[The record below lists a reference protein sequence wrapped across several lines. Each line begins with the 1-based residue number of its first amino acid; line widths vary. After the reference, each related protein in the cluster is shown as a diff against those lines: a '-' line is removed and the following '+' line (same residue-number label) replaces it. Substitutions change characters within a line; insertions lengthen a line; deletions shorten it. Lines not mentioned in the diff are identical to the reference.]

1 MRLKNWFMGL
11 FDQKKDAQERMLI
24 LFVVVS
30 MSALFVITV
39 VGALIGESLAD
50 LMTLGAAF
58 IVFGALAYMA
68 FHFDRVQLC
77 AIIVASL
84 LIFVVMPLTFITGGG
99 IYGGSPIWFIFCG
112 VFICMVV
119 IGKWRIIL
127 TAANIVAIMVCY
139 YVQYFY
145 PDLISGH
152 DKEMMFQDSLVSV
165 ILVCL
170 LVCFLVAFEV
180 RILQEQYRRSE
191 EQRKE
196 IDNQNKAQNTFF
208 SSMSHEI
215 RTPINTII
223 GLNEMILR
231 EDISEEVAEDANNVR
246 SASKILL
253 HLINDILDMSKIESG
268 KMMLTPEIYNMG
280 DLISEIVGMFWMR
293 AKEKGLA
300 FHVDVD
306 PKLPMELIGDDV
318 RLKQILINLLN
329 NAIKYTVE
337 GSIVLSIQFRREA
350 EKKGT
355 VTFTVT
361 DTGIGIKKESIP
373 HLFNAFRRVN
383 ETENRYIEG
392 TGLGLSIVKQLVE
405 LMGGSISVNSVYTK
419 GSTFIVDIPQDVV
432 GDGVMKGK
440 DYNPELRSISTHRSD
455 YRQKFDA
462 PEARVLVVD
471 DNASNLLVV
480 TKILRDT
487 HMQIDTAMSGQ
498 EALNKT
504 LSKEYH
510 MIFMDHLMPEMDGIE
525 CLHRIKTQVG
535 GMCRHS
541 KVVALTANAGADNK
555 ALYASEGFDGYLV
568 KPTSGEALENEC
580 MRLLPK
586 DIVHAIY
593 SDDKIVEE
601 SMSWM
606 QEHERKEEIIIST
619 DSVADIS
626 PEMIQRLGIAIIPH
640 KISTKDGLF
649 TDGKEIEAQ
658 GLISYMEDDDNI
670 VKNVAPSVEE
680 YEAFFAGLLTRAH
693 NILHISIS
701 ADVND
706 SGCPMAVSASEVF
719 DNVTVVDSRHLSSG
733 QGLMVLEACRM
744 AKEGMSAE
752 VIKKT
757 LEKKYKS
764 FSTSFVVSSL
774 KYMARAGQVDNWIYV
789 VSKAILMRPVLRMKK
804 GKITV
809 GRIFFGSQ
817 KNSWKKY
824 IDSELRFSQ
833 NIDKGLLY
841 VTYVGMSQKDLD
853 YIHQEITRL
862 VDFEQIIFQKAS
874 PVIALNCGPGT
885 FGLLY
890 KKTNR
895 IE

>member
-24 LFVVVS
+24 LLTVVA
-30 MSALFVITV
+30 MSALFVIMV
-39 VGALIGESLAD
+39 VGAFIGESIID
-50 LMTLGAAF
+50 LLTMGAAF
-58 IVFGALAYMA
+58 LIFCALAYVA
-68 FHFDRVQLC
+68 FHFNRVQLC
-77 AIIVASL
+77 ATLVGAI
-84 LIFVVMPLTFITGGG
+84 LIFVVMPVTFVTGGG

-112 VFICMVV
+112 IFICMV
-119 IGKWRIIL
+119 ITGRMRIIL
-127 TAANIVAIMVCY
+127 TIANIVMIMVCY
-139 YVQYFY
+139 AIQYFR
-145 PDLISGH
+145 PEMISAH
-152 DKEMMFQDSLVSV
+152 DDQMMFQDSLISV

-180 RILQEQYRRSE
+180 RILREAYRRSE

-196 IDNQNKAQNTFF
+196 IDNLNKAQNTFF

-231 EDISEEVAEDANNVR
+231 EDISDEVAEDANNVR

-253 HLINDILDMSKIESG
+253 HLINDILDMSKIELG
-268 KMMLTPEIYNMG
+268 KMELTPERYNMG

-293 AKEKGLA
+293 AKEKGLS
-300 FHVDVD
+300 FRVDVD
-306 PKLPMELIGDDV
+306 PKLPMELIGDEV
-318 RLKQILINLLN
+318 RLKQILINILN

-337 GSIVLSIQFRREA
+337 GSIVLSIQFRSDG

-383 ETENRYIEG
+383 ESQNRYIED

-419 GSTFIVDIPQDVV
+419 GSTFIIDVPQEVV
-432 GDGVMKGK
+432 GGSVSKERN
-440 DYNPELRSISTHRSD
+440 YNPEFKSLSARRSE
-455 YRQKFDA
+455 YRKRFDA

-471 DNASNLLVV
+471 DNASNIMVV

-487 HMQIDTAMSGQ
+487 NMQIDTAMSGQ
-498 EALNKT
+498 EALQKT

-510 MIFMDHLMPEMDGIE
+510 LIFMDHLMPEMDGIE
-525 CLHRIKTQVG
+525 CLRRIKNQVG
-535 GMCRHS
+535 GMSRYA
-541 KVVALTANAGADNK
+541 KVVALTANAGAENK
-555 ALYASEGFDGYLV
+555 ALYSTEGFDGYLV
-568 KPTSGEALENEC
+568 KPTSGEALESEC
-580 MRLLPK
+580 LRLLPK

-601 SMSWM
+601 STSWM
-606 QEHERKEEIIIST
+606 KEHERKEEIIIST

-626 PEMIQRLGIAIIPH
+626 PDLIQEYGIAIIPH
-640 KISTKDGLF
+640 KISTEEGVF

-658 GLISYMEDDDNI
+658 GLVSYMEDDDKV
-670 VKNVAPSVEE
+670 VKNAAPSVEE

-693 NILHISIS
+693 NIIHVSIS
-701 ADVND
+701 ANVND
-706 SGCPMAVSASEVF
+706 SGCPMAVSASEAF
-719 DNVTVVDSRHLSSG
+719 DNVTVIDSRHLSSG

-744 AKEGMSAE
+744 VKEGMSAE
-752 VIKKT
+752 MIKKV
-757 LEKKYKS
+757 LENKYKS

-774 KYMARAGQVDNWIYV
+774 KYMARAGQVDNWINV
-789 VSKAILMRPVLRMKK
+789 VSNAILMRPVLRMKK

-809 GRIFFGSQ
+809 GRVFFGAQ
-817 KNSWKKY
+817 KDSWKKY

-833 NIDKGLLY
+833 NIDKKLLY

-853 YIHQEITRL
+853 YIHQEICRL
-862 VDFEQIIFQKAS
+862 VSFDRIIFQQAS

-890 KKTNR
+890 KKMEKTS
-895 IE
+895 